1 MIPRIDAW
9 TIWYFKK
16 RLLAVKAPITR
27 DSIGLS
33 EVQELEQGLVQG
45 LVQGLELVDKIP
57 GNKPSQKFCE
67 KLVRLKNLLRDIHNK
82 PMDEQYNYI
91 KSNFFLW
98 KEDLEQVDDV
108 LFMGI
113 KL

>member
-33 EVQELEQGLVQG
+33 EVQELEQGLEQG
-45 LVQGLELVDKIP
+45 LELELVDKIP

-67 KLVRLKNLLRDIHNK
+67 KLVRVSR
-82 PMDEQYNYI
+82 
-91 KSNFFLW
+91 
-98 KEDLEQVDDV
+98 
-108 LFMGI
+108 
-113 KL
+113 

>member
-1 MIPRIDAW
+1 HGLIPRIDAW

-45 LVQGLELVDKIP
+45 LELELVDKIP

-67 KLVRLKNLLRDIHNK
+67 KLVRVSR
-82 PMDEQYNYI
+82 
-91 KSNFFLW
+91 
-98 KEDLEQVDDV
+98 
-108 LFMGI
+108 
-113 KL
+113 